1 MDPVPVARL
10 ERDWNRELT
19 SAALAERFRDWAE
32 TETALARFD
41 GPSALLRF
49 LRRPGPG
56 AAKDA
61 ALLALLERARGEPLA
76 GRVVLEAILPGL
88 KSIAGRMLIDARER
102 EELWSALLSCAW
114 ERICRYPVERRPRRV
129 AANLLL
135 DCMRGTLDVLA
146 RARTDR
152 ALTSAELPLD
162 LSAAEPVDGDVDAL
176 LAGAVRAG
184 AISELEA
191 DLILQTRI
199 DGVDLASLA
208 ASADVPYNSLK
219 SRRFRAERRLLLYLG
234 RRAAPERRRSRPFCP
249 ARVAGAGSLGLAG
262 GDALTSRRRR

>member
-1 MDPVPVARL
+1 VDAVPLARL
-10 ERDWNRELT
+10 ERDWSRERA
-19 SAALAERFRDWAE
+19 SARLEARFRAWKE
-32 TETALARFD
+32 LEPALMAFA
-41 GPSALLRF
+41 GPDALLRF

-56 AAKDA
+56 VRKDA
-61 ALLALLERARGEPLA
+61 ALLALLRRARDEPLA

-88 KSIAGRMLIDARER
+88 KSIAGRMLIDVRER
-102 EELWSALLSCAW
+102 EELWSALLACAW
-114 ERICRYPVERRPRRV
+114 ERIRRYPVERRPRRV

-135 DCMRGTLDVLA
+135 DCMRGTLAVLG

-152 ALTSAELPLD
+152 KLTTAELPPD

-176 LAGAVRAG
+176 LADAVEAD
-184 AISELEA
+184 AISEPDAE
-191 DLILQTRI
+191 LILQTRI
-199 DGVDLASLA
+199 DGADLASLA

-234 RRAAPERRRSRPFCP
+234 RRAAPERRRSRPSSP

-262 GDALTSRRRR
+262 GDDLNE